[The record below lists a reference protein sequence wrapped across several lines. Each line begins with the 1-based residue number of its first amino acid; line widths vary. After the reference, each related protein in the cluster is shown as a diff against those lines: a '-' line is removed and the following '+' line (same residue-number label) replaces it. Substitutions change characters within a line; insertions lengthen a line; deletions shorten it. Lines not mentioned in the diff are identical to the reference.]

1 LPKPGLQ
8 EGPIIDELVIVGKH
22 LRLNGFVPLPLEADS
37 IPFVVAA
44 GGFFS
49 PLLGPSGVE
58 GWVDID
64 KVYRC
69 SRNRL
74 QNSKVVPQIDSVFL
88 RRHNGKINTMSP
100 KVIHNPEA
108 SRYEL
113 WLDDARIGLAE
124 YTITPGERH
133 FIHTEVDPA
142 FQNKG
147 YAADLMREALA
158 DVRQNSKD
166 KVVPVCSYVVM
177 YMKRHPETQDLLK
190 GSIEDAIAACRW
202 PGARS

>member
-1 LPKPGLQ
+1 M
-8 EGPIIDELVIVGKH
+8 E
-22 LRLNGFVPLPLEADS
+22 
-37 IPFVVAA
+37 
-44 GGFFS
+44 
-49 PLLGPSGVE
+49 
-58 GWVDID
+58 
-64 KVYRC
+64 
-69 SRNRL
+69 
-74 QNSKVVPQIDSVFL
+74 
-88 RRHNGKINTMSP
+88 P

-108 SRYEL
+108 TRYEL
-113 WLDDARIGLAE
+113 WLHDARIGLAE
-124 YTITPGERH
+124 YSLSPGERH
-133 FIHTEVDPA
+133 FVHTEVDPA

-202 PGARS
+202 PGARA